1 MRQRVRKTL
10 LIISFLL
17 FPVTIWYFSPYL
29 IIQAASEHIMNG
41 SFIVFSAMFIL
52 SMFLG
57 RVWCGYLCPAGGLQ
71 ECLAQCNPKPAK
83 QGWRDKIKYVIWIV
97 WITAVVVTFI
107 LGKYDVTINPFYMT
121 DHGISVTSIYNYVMY
136 YGVML
141 LLVLPALIHGRRAT
155 CHYICWMAPFM
166 VIGSTIGR
174 LLHIPQLHIEAEGD
188 ACVGCGQ
195 CNKACPMGLD
205 VKAMAAG
212 AKAAG
217 TTAAEAKAA
226 EGRPMASE
234 GKAMA
239 ADAKA
244 AGAKAAGAKAMAA
257 GAKAAEGKAMASG
270 AKAADTTAAGTKAT
284 IAKGKGWKCSEC
296 IQCGACIDACP
307 KKVLKYRMKWRRG

>member
-107 LGKYDVTINPFYMT
+107 LGKNDVTINPFYMT

-217 TTAAEAKAA
+217 TTAAGAKAA

-239 ADAKA
+239 A
-244 AGAKAAGAKAMAA
+244 
-257 GAKAAEGKAMASG
+257 GAKAAEGRSMASEG
-270 AKAADTTAAGTKAT
+270 KAKAAE
-284 IAKGKGWKCSEC
+284 GKKWKCSEC